1 MMTLDEAF
9 EYVDHANEAESE
21 QRAEYGMG
29 AVSMG
34 YDPADW
40 GPAYDGYRTADDEQ
54 YAEARRIIAAY
65 QSERALV
72 KVTLHNTDDNIPF

>member
-1 MMTLDEAF
+1 MTLDEAF

-34 YDPADW
+34 YDPAEW
-40 GPAYDGYRTADDEQ
+40 GPAYDGYRTADDPQ
-54 YAEARRIIAAY
+54 YAEAMRLIRGSYAHVPAPIN
-65 QSERALV
+65 QPV
-72 KVTLHNTDDNIPF
+72 NDDDNIPF